1 MVTAEQHRR
10 QGERH
15 IHVPESRKSRP
26 RHAAKLQHR
35 EMKPT
40 LVQYEAPGW
49 GVGEVWLDDDGYVF
63 YSELPRPK
71 RTPPGSDPGEVLDE
85 DGSGF
90 SSKLPRPKRTP
101 TGSDPGEVIAGR
113 LTAYFAGEPDDFIDV
128 LLRIDERGFYA
139 DCAKALRAVRRGE
152 VVTYGELAALA
163 GRPGAARAAGTFCAE
178 CAWSLVV
185 PCHRVV
191 AAGGIGGY
199 GSSGVS
205 TCVMLTSALA
215 GWAYPGIW
223 LRDRI
228 NSRRREL
235 LKTLPF
241 YLDIITLCV
250 EAGLNMQGALTQAVA
265 KGPKG
270 VLRDEFQR
278 LLRDIRAGK
287 SRAASMRSLAARLNE
302 SSVTAFTT
310 AVIQAESMG
319 MNLGP
324 ILRAQAD
331 QRRTERFLRAEKL
344 AMEAPVKLL
353 FPLLAFIFP
362 CTFIVL
368 FFPIAMKFIHSGL

>member
-1 MVTAEQHRR
+1 MRA
-10 QGERH
+10 QGISVGTVLADH
-15 IHVPESRKSRP
+15 AGFALTLISVAAGLAFALLAWLLSR
-26 RHAAKLQHR
+26 
-35 EMKPT
+35 
-40 LVQYEAPGW
+40 
-49 GVGEVWLDDDGYVF
+49 
-63 YSELPRPK
+63 
-71 RTPPGSDPGEVLDE
+71 
-85 DGSGF
+85 
-90 SSKLPRPKRTP
+90 
-101 TGSDPGEVIAGR
+101 
-113 LTAYFAGEPDDFIDV
+113 
-128 LLRIDERGFYA
+128 
-139 DCAKALRAVRRGE
+139 
-152 VVTYGELAALA
+152 ALA
-163 GRPGAARAAGTFCAE
+163 GVPPEDRSYKDQPPLGYRLLWPPINWTAHFIDGLVAPARQAALLVRLGQAGVDFAISPLQFIASRMVSAALVALLCWWMLASFDQPAAG
-178 CAWSLVV
+178 V
-185 PCHRVV
+185 P
-191 AAGGIGGY
+191 GMP
-199 GSSGVS
+199 VS
-205 TCVMLTSALA
+205 RYLGAIACGALA
-215 GWAYPGIW
+215 GWSYPAIW

-241 YLDIITLCV
+241 FLDIITLCV

-362 CTFIVL
+362 CTFVVL